1 MNELNKNWTSKF
13 KRPPAIFVLLKK
25 TLHKHKLSIFIIRQK
40 QKTHIYIEELLS
52 PADIE
57 PTPLQY

>member
-13 KRPPAIFVLLKK
+13 KIPPAIFVLLKK
-25 TLHKHKLSIFIIRQK
+25 LYININCQSLSSDRK
-40 QKTHIYIEELLS
+40 KKTHIYIEELLS